1 MTNKN
6 LGESEDSP
14 LHISA
19 GLNALPYD
27 MACFLLLTGVGI
39 HPTPEPERRGR
50 EILLSLDSSTTE
62 SSDESDIIKE

>member
-27 MACFLLLTGVGI
+27 MAGFLLFIEVGI
-39 HPTPEPERRGR
+39 HPTSEQ
-50 EILLSLDSSTTE
+50 IFFMLYS
-62 SSDESDIIKE
+62 

>member
-1 MTNKN
+1 
-6 LGESEDSP
+6 
-14 LHISA
+14 
-19 GLNALPYD
+19 